1 MTVDNVEMFVTS
13 TLAGDAY
20 VQVHKRFMRSFEGDA
35 TLAVVLSEL
44 ISFHAFQ
51 SARRQVD
58 DLGQFAF
65 PIRYLEDQ
73 LSMSE
78 YKQRNALKRLQAA
91 NLLTF
96 VVMGKPATRYV
107 ALNFEAIARLVTED
121 IAAKRADRDEKNAF
135 YKGIGTAATSEIESL
150 DKALGNIKEPLRG
163 CMHLIS
169 RYVCRVCGRID
180 WSPEA
185 VGLLKR
191 AISAI
196 NKHDV
201 FDYGQ
206 FWDAVNFTK
215 PNADASKLV
224 KELLILV
231 KRVAERPPQFR
242 VYEWK
247 ELLT

>member
-1 MTVDNVEMFVTS
+1 MIIENAEALAVN
-13 TLAGDAY
+13 TLAGDSY
-20 VQVHKRFMRSFEGDA
+20 VQVHKTFMRVFEGDA

-44 ISFHAFQ
+44 VSFYAYQ
-51 SARRQVD
+51 KARRQVD
-58 DLGQFAF
+58 ELGQFAF

-73 LSMSE
+73 LGISE

-96 VVMGKPATRYV
+96 VIMGKPACRYV
-107 ALNFEAIARLVTED
+107 TLNFEAIVRLAASDDSTKRTAKDEKAAFYRGISAAAKED
-121 IAAKRADRDEKNAF
+121 IQ
-135 YKGIGTAATSEIESL
+135 TL
-150 DKALGNIKEPLRG
+150 DKALDNIKEPLRG

-169 RYVCRVCGRID
+169 AYVCRAEGQID
-180 WSPEA
+180 WSPES

-191 AISAI
+191 VIAVL

-206 FWDAVNFTK
+206 FWDAVSFVK
-215 PNADASKLV
+215 PNPDAVRVVRAL
-224 KELLILV
+224 LLIV

-242 VYEWK
+242 VYDWK
-247 ELLT
+247 ELLK